1 MPHIVNGIESFAKT
15 QRQKGVYGTWEE
27 ILALRDGAY
36 NQSASKWAASYTHD
50 GLFPQEL

>member
-15 QRQKGVYGTWEE
+15 EAKEVYGTWEE

-50 GLFPQEL
+50 GLFPKEV